1 MFASMRGKHEI
12 IDEEKGGKGHY
23 RAVAWKETEEN
34 MKSKRLGVAVVA
46 MARYALVDVAVRS

>member
-23 RAVAWKETEEN
+23 RAVAWKEHAVDSRVEN
-34 MKSKRLGVAVVA
+34 LKE
-46 MARYALVDVAVRS
+46 ARRGRR